1 MGCLL
6 KQGGG
11 LYPRLHVGAVL
22 LAAGEGRR
30 MGGVAKPLIRLQ
42 GVPLISRQL
51 VALSGA
57 GVDEVVVVTGYAS
70 REVEQQVQSFPVTL
84 VHNALY
90 ADGQQ
95 GSVRSGLAA
104 LSGRFDAVFVMPSD
118 QPLIA
123 AGDLIELISAFKKRP
138 EGHVIVPIVNGQRG
152 NPIVLDEVALA
163 EILASDTNLAC
174 RNLIDNNPEL
184 VHIYAT
190 DNTHFI
196 TDLDTPDDLQQLAE
210 RTGWRLELPAQEVG
224 EPAVG
229 LQTPVALSTY

>member
-1 MGCLL
+1 MSCLL
-6 KQGGG
+6 KKGGG
-11 LYPRLHVGAVL
+11 LYPRLHIGAVL

-70 REVEQQVQSFPVTL
+70 REVEQEVQSFPVTL
-84 VHNALY
+84 VHNPLH

-95 GSVRSGLAA
+95 GSVRSGLIA
-104 LSGRFDAVFVMPSD
+104 LNGPFDAVFVMPSD

-123 AGDLIELISAFKKRP
+123 ADDLIELISAFKKRP
-138 EGHVIVPIVNGQRG
+138 AGHVVVPMVNGQRG
-152 NPIVLDEVALA
+152 NPIVLDEMALD

-174 RNLIDNNPEL
+174 RHLTDNNPEL
-184 VHIYAT
+184 VHVYET

-196 TDLDTPDDLQQLAE
+196 TDLDTADDLQALAE
-210 RTGWRLELPAQEVG
+210 RTGWRLEMPAQEVG
-224 EPAVG
+224 EPTVG
-229 LQTPVALSTY
+229 LQTPVALPSY